1 MALWDQ
7 LKSRLTDM
15 QSQATT
21 QVGKFKSKDFAKASM
36 AMCALIAAADGT
48 ITADERRKTA
58 GFIGSNEA
66 LKVFDVSELQGHF
79 TFYAGKLES
88 DYEFG
93 KVEAIAT
100 IGRLKSK
107 PEAARAVIQVG
118 IIIGGADGNFDE
130 DEKRAVRDAC
140 LAVGIPASDFDL

>member
-7 LKSRLTDM
+7 LKSRLSDL
-15 QSQATT
+15 QATT
-21 QVGKFKSKDFAKASM
+21 KTEVAKYKSKDFAKASM

-58 GFIGSNEA
+58 NFIGSNDA
-66 LKVFDVSELQGHF
+66 LSAFDVSELQGHF
-79 TFYAGKLES
+79 EFYASKLEK
-88 DYEFG
+88 DYDFG

-100 IGRLKSK
+100 IGRLRSK

-118 IIIGGADGNFDE
+118 IIIGGADGNFDA
-130 DEKRAVRDAC
+130 DEQQAVREAC
-140 LAVGIPASDFDL
+140 QAVGIPPAEFDL

>member
-7 LKSRLTDM
+7 LRSRITDM
-15 QSQATT
+15 SNTTKT

-58 GFIGSNEA
+58 GFIGGNDVLS
-66 LKVFDVSELQGHF
+66 VFDVSELQDHF

-88 DYEFG
+88 DYDFG

-100 IGRLKSK
+100 IGKLRSK
-107 PEAARAVIQVG
+107 PDAARAVIQVG
-118 IIIGGADGNFDE
+118 IIIGGADGNFDK
-130 DEKRAVRDAC
+130 DEQQAVREAC
-140 LAVGIPASDFDL
+140 LAVGIPPSEFDL

>member
-1 MALWDQ
+1 MGFFDQ
-7 LKSRLTDM
+7 LKSRLSDL
-15 QSQATT
+15 QSQTAT
-21 QVGKFKSKDFAKASM
+21 QVGKYKSKDFAKASM

-66 LKVFDVSELQGHF
+66 LKVFEPSELQDHF
-79 TFYAGKLES
+79 TFYASKLES

-100 IGRLKSK
+100 IGKLKKDSA
-107 PEAARAVIQVG
+107 AARAVIQVG
-118 IIIGGADGNFDE
+118 IIIGGADGDFDK
-130 DEKRAVRDAC
+130 DEQQAVREAC
-140 LAVGIPASDFDL
+140 LAVGISPSEFDL